1 MDLERFCRELNKQQQ
16 KLIAQVERETGQKVP
31 EHLKKKYTLEEAAQ
45 VLQFVATLPPDHFLF
60 DDKDFNTAQELYK
73 MSTK

>member
-1 MDLERFCRELNKQQQ
+1 M
-16 KLIAQVERETGQKVP
+16 ERETGQKVP
-31 EHLKKKYTLEEAAQ
+31 EHLKKKYTVEEAAQ
-45 VLQFVATLPPDHFLF
+45 VLQLVATLPPDHFLF